1 MKIQTRQTIN
11 WNTAP
16 FSMDNKISKEVRN
29 ALTRRFEVAIFNLR
43 DNDRY
48 NELKLED
55 GWVIKSKDDVTFILV
70 PDQNEDLPNNAD
82 LKDSKIDAGALGAKI
97 RKARDKAF
105 DIETYKELSTAV
117 NGLTIDPATGKITY
131 KVI

>member
-1 MKIQTRQTIN
+1 MKIKITPNID

-16 FSMDNKISKEVRN
+16 FSMDNKISKEIRN

-43 DNDRY
+43 DNNRY

-55 GWVIKSKDDVTFILV
+55 GWVIKAKDDVTFILV

-97 RKARDKAF
+97 RKVRDKAF
-105 DIETYKELSTAV
+105 DAETYKELSSV
-117 NGLTIDPATGKITY
+117 NGLTIDPTTGKITY
-131 KVI
+131 KVL